1 MPWLAFSLASLRTPA
16 IGVGSS
22 YGAFMAPLGHIAARL
37 HAIGAQARLG
47 AGGEPYR
54 SLILICGHAGLAT
67 GEDGP
72 THADPQALQLLQE
85 NFPTGAA
92 VTLTPWEPQEIWPL
106 LATALARRSVI
117 IAPFVTRPEVKVLD
131 RRALGVAR
139 PEDATTGVY
148 LLRPPS
154 GTGDVTIVLQESAV
168 TYAFVTETLPLLE
181 RDGIDARVYYVASA
195 ELFDALPLERR
206 HALFPEEH
214 AFEAVGITGFTL
226 PTLYRW
232 VRSDAGREATLHP
245 YRFGQYLGSG
255 RAQAVLAEAGLDG
268 ASQFA
273 AIKQYLDTKVRART

>member
-1 MPWLAFSLASLRTPA
+1 
-16 IGVGSS
+16 
-22 YGAFMAPLGHIAARL
+22 
-37 HAIGAQARLG
+37 
-47 AGGEPYR
+47 
-54 SLILICGHAGLAT
+54 LAT
-67 GEDGP
+67 
-72 THADPQALQLLQE
+72 
-85 NFPTGAA
+85 
-92 VTLTPWEPQEIWPL
+92 V
-106 LATALARRSVI
+106 LARRTVL

-131 RRALGVAR
+131 RNALGLAP

-148 LLRPPS
+148 LLRSPR

-181 RDGIDARVYYVASA
+181 RDGIDVRVYYVASA

-206 HALFPEEH
+206 HALFPEAH
-214 AFEAVGITGFTL
+214 ALEAVGITGFTL

-273 AIKQYLDTKVRART
+273 AIKQYLDRKVRART